1 MENDANLYD
10 REIYAKMKEIEGQ
23 MQMVSEQNEILQRS
37 IKDKDLVI

>member
-23 MQMVSEQNEILQRS
+23 MQVVSEQNEILQRS